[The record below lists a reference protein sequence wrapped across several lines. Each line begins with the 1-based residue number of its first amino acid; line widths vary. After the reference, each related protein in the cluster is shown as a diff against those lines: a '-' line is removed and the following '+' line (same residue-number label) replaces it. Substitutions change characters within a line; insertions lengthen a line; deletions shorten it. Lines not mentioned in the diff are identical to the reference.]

1 MRSFSRSGA
10 TAARVKPANVAGT
23 FYPDDGETLRHEVD
37 ARLGRARTGGPA
49 PKALIAPHAGYR
61 YSGPVAA
68 SAYARLKP
76 RAWEIR
82 RIVLLGPVHYHP
94 VRGVA
99 VSGAEAFET
108 PLGAVPVD
116 AESVRRVLELPFVNR
131 CDPAFEREHSLEVH
145 LPFLLRMLPRFT
157 LVPLLVGDASP
168 AEIDTMLEALWGG
181 PETGIVVSSDLS
193 HFLDY
198 ESARRL
204 DAKTSEAIVALRH
217 EDVGHEQA
225 CGCYAVNGLL
235 HLAKRRGLEAS
246 VLDVRN
252 SGDTAGPRDRVVGY
266 GAYAFFEP
274 VCDGLDAGTQDSD
287 VPEINGLDS
296 GMSGADG
303 LDSEASGSQTSE
315 LMASGPKAP
324 DFEAP
329 ESRMSGADGRHSKAS
344 DFQMSD
350 PATPDSKA
358 PDAETL
364 DSEARRRLLG
374 IAMRSIRHGFA
385 YGKKCTVDLDALPPA
400 LRRRRAAFVTL
411 ESNRRLRG
419 CIGSLRATRP
429 LAADVA
435 HNAHDAAFD
444 DPRFPA
450 LGEDEL
456 ATLHVRISVLSPH
469 ESIRADSEADLASRL
484 RPGIDGLVIE
494 AGERR
499 ATFLPSVWESIPEP
513 ARFVRELTAKAGW
526 PAGRWPDAARAWR
539 YTTEEFD

>member
-145 LPFLLRMLPRFT
+145 LPFLLRILPRFT

-315 LMASGPKAP
+315 PMASGPKAP

-329 ESRMSGADGRHSKAS
+329 ESRMSGADGLDSKAS
-344 DFQMSD
+344 DSQMSD

-400 LRRRRAAFVTL
+400 LRGRRAAFVTL

-450 LGEDEL
+450 LGEDEI